1 MDTYLIT
8 ALTILVSA
16 TAGVLTISTGIMA
29 VNRILTFTKHR
40 KGIHQKQTRFQ
51 DLGTHQAVFRLTQ
64 TNDIPDMRYKTQTI
78 QELMQTFNDQ
88 YTSNDINLF
97 GTVTCLPYFQDKNI
111 QIRMSFRNLLEWLAA
126 AGLSGDDR
134 VFNVDIPQPIHLW
147 SEPFHHGIST
157 HFLAS
162 TPWNAQPV
170 NSHVLYGDAPV
181 MTTSYLSLCCASDAD
196 AILSDIR
203 KEQSVS
209 KLMDDARSL
218 DEKLRNVLPESK
230 TPAVLLELQNIETNF
245 AQGKIIPGIPKDRW
259 ESNYRPVFLELATR
273 SLTEDQ
279 VFTARS
285 ILQRVETAMIL
296 DDHKER
302 MDTDA
307 SLQSMQQML
316 NMNLIS
322 DQNPIDK
329 HPYT

>member
-1 MDTYLIT
+1 METYIIITLAILLSVTASFLI
-8 ALTILVSA
+8 
-16 TAGVLTISTGIMA
+16 ISTSIMT
-29 VNRILTFTKHR
+29 VNRLLTFTKNR
-40 KGIHQKQTRFQ
+40 KSVKQKQTKFQ
-51 DLGTHQAVFRLTQ
+51 DLGTHRAIFRLTQ

-97 GTVTCLPYFQDKNI
+97 GTVTCLPYFQNKDI

-126 AGLSGDDR
+126 AGLSGDDQ
-134 VFNVDIPQPIHLW
+134 VFDVDIPQSIHLW

-181 MTTSYLSLCCASDAD
+181 MTTSYLSVCCASDAD

-203 KEQSVS
+203 EKQSVS
-209 KLMDDARSL
+209 KLMEDAKSL
-218 DEKLRNVLPESK
+218 DTKLRSVLPESK

-245 AQGKIIPGIPKDRW
+245 AQGKTIPGISRDRW

-273 SLTEDQ
+273 SLTADQ

-296 DDHKER
+296 DNHEEQ

-307 SLQSMQQML
+307 SLASMQQML
-316 NMNLIS
+316 NLNLIADS
-322 DQNPIDK
+322 NPIDK
-329 HPYT
+329 NPYT